1 MLGLKAEGKVP
12 NCTYM
17 RQKFLPPLVLMVFNI
32 GTICGQDLNPP
43 NNTPE
48 GEYYLGGLTLVYM
61 CLCHTAHVFVCHGC
75 FVWAC
80 LLRVLPQHRD
90 RDSVYRVDAAAT
102 LGCPLNMPLASQN
115 FNRWFN
121 RHIYDRAIT
130 TSLLNLGGPS
140 EPPPAPHT
148 GGEKC

>member
-1 MLGLKAEGKVP
+1 
-12 NCTYM
+12 
-17 RQKFLPPLVLMVFNI
+17 
-32 GTICGQDLNPP
+32 
-43 NNTPE
+43 
-48 GEYYLGGLTLVYM
+48 M

-130 TSLLNLGGPS
+130 TSLLDKLSPAVELFQQREIDTWDGG
-140 EPPPAPHT
+140 
-148 GGEKC
+148 KCTIDVDQLMRAT